1 MGNNYCE
8 TFWNE
13 FLRNDRNE
21 YENIYLKLIHKNI
34 LMLNHITPYTN
45 TVNNSLRYLLEQI
58 YYNGNW
64 QFIQNVCEQSVPF
77 QTSLVGF
84 RVSLDSSLSLK
95 HFPLNLSMGNW
106 LASQRHSI

>member
-8 TFWNE
+8 RFWNE

-21 YENIYLKLIHKNI
+21 YENIYLKLKTTLYLIHKNI

-45 TVNNSLRYLLEQI
+45 TVSNSLRYPLEQI

-64 QFIQNVCEQSVPF
+64 QFIPKFANNSF
-77 QTSLVGF
+77 
-84 RVSLDSSLSLK
+84 
-95 HFPLNLSMGNW
+95 HFGQVLWVFAFHLILHYPPNIFHW
-106 LASQRHSI
+106 I